1 MQKSLKFKSK
11 PRGKFYWLLLVFGLL
26 VFVIS
31 LVVGNIELAR
41 KRSALKNNL
50 LDLQGQLERADKISS
65 QPAMESSPAYLE
77 KMAREQLNLMKP
89 GESVAAFPEK
99 LEEEYDKTE
108 GLLQKIKD
116 KLK

>member
-11 PRGKFYWLLLVFGLL
+11 PHKKFYWVLLVFGLS
-26 VFVIS
+26 VFVIG
-31 LVVGNIELAR
+31 LVFGNIELAH
-41 KRSALKNNL
+41 KRSALENNL
-50 LDLQGQLERADKISS
+50 RDLKNKLEVASKTAN
-65 QPAMESSPAYLE
+65 QPAIESSPDYLE

-89 GESVAAFPEK
+89 GENVVAFPEK
-99 LEEEYDKTE
+99 LEEEVDKTE

>member
-1 MQKSLKFKSK
+1 MQKPLKFKSK
-11 PRGKFYWLLLVFGLL
+11 PRRKFYWFLLVFGLL
-26 VFVIS
+26 VFVIG

-41 KRSALKNNL
+41 KRSALRNNL
-50 LDLQGQLERADKISS
+50 LDLQNQLERANKTAN

-77 KMAREQLNLMKP
+77 KMFREQLNLMKP
-89 GESVAAFPEK
+89 GENVVAFPEK